1 MHTTVATAAS
11 MTFSKGTFVVVLV
24 YGWILRQGNS
34 QSGSG
39 QSKLI
44 LVVRCCIKTK
54 WVVVTDW

>member
-1 MHTTVATAAS
+1 

-34 QSGSG
+34 QSGS